1 MDIGM
6 TPLESIVSCLERGE
20 SFVLQGGAGS
30 GKTETLK
37 TLLDHISKHM
47 PEKRVAC
54 ITHTNLAADEIK
66 ARAGE
71 LHAISTIHSF
81 LNGIINSFRIDLH
94 KVIHELFLLPE
105 FRVGQAMEDEKE
117 YKKRE
122 HERYK
127 KAYGKYA
134 DKAYHILKIKEDK
147 VLGKPM
153 YDKDPQAANAVL
165 NEKIKQLN
173 ISVLEH
179 IKKTS
184 PQKVRYNE
192 TAFDSFRDLSFGH
205 DGLVKL
211 SVSLMCERKKLR
223 KILADKYDYIFV
235 DEYQDTSPDIVKA
248 FLDFVVKDQDIV
260 FGFFGDSMQ
269 GIYEDGV
276 GDLDCYVQAKAIK
289 KINKEDNYRC
299 SEQVVKIINNLRDDE
314 LEQNVAFK
322 TRENGDLETLA
333 DRQGRVKLVYSVC
346 DDKPTQHSPREDKE
360 LYLKKLN
367 KLIEVA
373 RGIDSY
379 KMLMLTNKAVAS
391 EAGFSQL
398 YEIFNS
404 RFGQATNE
412 NLEKLLAIC
421 HFAELYELYEDY
433 ENKRYAKV
441 IRFVKKSGFVLDS
454 VFHKDELLAAFKG
467 VLELNSPA
475 HLAIHE
481 AFKLKLLKQ
490 SDSYERFMRRREEF
504 FEGIK
509 GNPRYAAFKDQYV
522 SGFDSLN
529 KLNKT
534 GFDIDEYEFGDLER
548 DVRRELFYD
557 EYFGGKIT
565 LGEVF
570 KYYDYLSE
578 KTNFITMHKTK
589 GSGIENVLVVADE
602 FFWRDYKFGNVF
614 SQGNVTSENRKI
626 MYVACSR
633 AIKNLTCVRIMS
645 TEESSSIKDY
655 FNEIEYVHLD

>member
-6 TPLESIVSCLERGE
+6 TPFENIISCLERGE

-37 TLLDHISKHM
+37 KLLDYISKHL

-105 FRVGQAMEDEKE
+105 FRVGQAMDDDKE

-134 DKAYHILKIKEDK
+134 DKAYLILKIKEAK

-153 YDKDPQAANAVL
+153 YDKDPQAANNLL
-165 NEKIKQLN
+165 NEKIKYLN
-173 ISVLEH
+173 ERVHEY
-179 IKKTS
+179 IKKVP
-184 PQKVRYNE
+184 PQKVCYNE

-211 SVSLMCERKKLR
+211 AVSLMCERKKLR
-223 KILADKYDYIFV
+223 KVLSDKYDYIFV

-248 FLDFVVKDQDIV
+248 FLGYVVKDQNIV

-276 GDLDCYVQAKAIK
+276 GDVESYVQAGAIE

-299 SEQVVKIINNLRDDE
+299 SAQVVKLINNLRNDE
-314 LEQNVAFK
+314 LEQSVALK
-322 TRENGDLETLA
+322 TRDNGDLESLA
-333 DRQGRVKLVYSVC
+333 DRQGRVKLVYAIC
-346 DDKPTQHSPREDKE
+346 DDKPTQYSTREDKDS
-360 LYLKKLN
+360 YLKNLN
-367 KLIEVA
+367 KLIETA
-373 RGIDSY
+373 RGGDSY

-412 NLEKLLAIC
+412 NLEKVLAIC
-421 HFAELYELYEDY
+421 HFSELYELYEDY
-433 ENKRYAKV
+433 ENKNYAKV
-441 IRFVKKSGFVLDS
+441 IRFVKKSGFELDS
-454 VFHKDELLAAFKG
+454 VFHKNELLIAFKR
-467 VLELNSPA
+467 VFDLNSPA
-475 HLAIHE
+475 HNAIHE
-481 AFKLKLLKQ
+481 SFKLKLLKK
-490 SDSYERFMRRREEF
+490 SDSYERFVRRREEF
-504 FEGIK
+504 FEAAI
-509 GNPRYAAFKDQYV
+509 GNSRYSAFKDQYV
-522 SGFDSLN
+522 SGLDSFS
-529 KLNKT
+529 KLNKA
-534 GFDIDEYEFGDLER
+534 GFVVDEYEFNDLER
-548 DVRRELFYD
+548 DVKRELFYN
-557 EYFGGKIT
+557 YFFGGKIT

-602 FFWRDYKFGNVF
+602 FFWRDYKFSNAF
-614 SQGNVTSENRKI
+614 SAGDITAENRKI

-645 TEESSSIKDY
+645 TEESSTIKDY
-655 FNEIEYVHLD
+655 FDEVEYISLG

>member
-6 TPLESIVSCLERGE
+6 TPFQNIISCLERGE

-37 TLLDHISKHM
+37 ELLDYISKNM

-54 ITHTNLAADEIK
+54 ITHTNLAANEIK

-81 LNGIINSFRIDLH
+81 LNGIINSFRIDMH

-105 FRVGQAMEDEKE
+105 FRVGQAMDDEKE

-134 DKAYHILKIKEDK
+134 DKAYLILKIKEAK

-153 YDKDPQAANAVL
+153 YDKDPQAANTVL
-165 NEKIKQLN
+165 NEKINHLN
-173 ISVLEH
+173 AIVLEH
-179 IKKTS
+179 IKKAS
-184 PQKVRYNE
+184 PQKVCYNE

-205 DGLVKL
+205 DGLVRL
-211 SVSLMCERKKLR
+211 AVSLMCERKKLR
-223 KILADKYDYIFV
+223 KILADRYDYIFV
-235 DEYQDTSPDIVKA
+235 DEYQDTSPGIVKA
-248 FLDFVVKDQDIV
+248 FLDYVLKDQNIV

-276 GDLDCYVQAKAIK
+276 GDVESYVRSGAIE

-299 SEQVVKIINNLRDDE
+299 SEQVVRLINNLRDDG
-314 LEQNVAFK
+314 LEQSVAFR

-333 DRQGRVKLVYSVC
+333 DRQGRVKLVYAIC
-346 DDKPTQHSPREDKE
+346 DDKPAQHSPREEKDS
-360 LYLKKLN
+360 YLKKLN
-367 KLIEVA
+367 ELIETA

-379 KMLMLTNKAVAS
+379 KILMLTNKAVAS

-412 NLEKLLAIC
+412 NLEKVLAIC
-421 HFAELYELYEDY
+421 HFSELYDLHEDY
-433 ENKRYAKV
+433 VNKRYAKV
-441 IRFVKKSGFVLDS
+441 IHSIKKSGFVLDS
-454 VFHKDELLAAFKG
+454 VFHKDELLIAFKS
-467 VLELNSPA
+467 VFDLSSPA
-475 HLAIHE
+475 HDAINKS
-481 AFKLKLLKQ
+481 FKLKLLKQ
-490 SDSYERFMRRREEF
+490 SDSYERFVRRREEF
-504 FEGIK
+504 FEVAME
-509 GNPRYAAFKDQYV
+509 NSRYSDFKDHYF
-522 SGFDSLN
+522 SGFDSLS
-529 KLNKT
+529 KLNKA

-548 DVRRELFYD
+548 DVKRELFYNVF
-557 EYFGGKIT
+557 FGAEIT

-602 FFWRDYKFGNVF
+602 FFWRDYKFANIF
-614 SQGNVTSENRKI
+614 SAGDITPENRKI

-645 TEESSSIKDY
+645 TEESSTISDY
-655 FNEIEYVHLD
+655 FNEAECVSLS